1 MHEFSVSKDMEKF
14 DNDKRRKEV
23 VVGELPEHICLTLV
37 IKNLKIIVKR
47 DRVVT
52 TLNIIKH

>member
-1 MHEFSVSKDMEKF
+1 VAV
-14 DNDKRRKEV
+14 RKV
-23 VVGELPEHICLTLV
+23 AVHSYLTLI
-37 IKNLKIIVKR
+37 IKELKINVEQ

>member
-1 MHEFSVSKDMEKF
+1 MAIGKVTVH
-14 DNDKRRKEV
+14 
-23 VVGELPEHICLTLV
+23 LCLTLM
-37 IKNLKIIVKR
+37 IKEPKTSVEQ